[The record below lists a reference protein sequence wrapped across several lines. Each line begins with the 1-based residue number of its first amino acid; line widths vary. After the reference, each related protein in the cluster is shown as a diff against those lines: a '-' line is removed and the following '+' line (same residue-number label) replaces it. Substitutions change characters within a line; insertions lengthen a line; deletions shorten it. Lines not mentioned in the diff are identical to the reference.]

1 MSAGN
6 DFQTDDK
13 IIRFIFDNHG
23 VKGEILSLKHS
34 TNSLFENHSYPS
46 CIKSLLCEMA
56 AAALLTA
63 APVKDRSKV
72 MLQLKSDSGPLDYAL
87 INVNED
93 LSFYGSAALREEA
106 QDDLP
111 FEKLCPGDAVL
122 VLSIFSQNDTR
133 WQGVVPVSKLGVASS
148 LEEYFYQSEQLPTR
162 FVIVEGADR
171 SVTALMLQIVSD
183 IDDNQNSLE
192 HLLTLAHTLTAK
204 EMQSID
210 LYEALRR
217 LYGRESVRTFEPQ
230 SVAFKCNCSRERCL
244 EVLKSLSKQVLEDL
258 QKEEV
263 TTFNCEHCRK
273 QYSFAKEQIAQI
285 ARQKE
290 EKEEQSQA

>member
-1 MSAGN
+1 MSAGT

-13 IIRFIFDNHG
+13 IMRFIFDNHG

-34 TNSLFENHSYPS
+34 TDSLFENHSYPS

-63 APVKDRSKV
+63 APIKDRSKV
-72 MLQLKSDSGPLDYAL
+72 MLQLKSNEGPLDYAL
-87 INVNED
+87 INVNQD
-93 LSFYGSAALREEA
+93 LTFYGSAALRAEVK
-106 QDDLP
+106 DDLP
-111 FEKLCPGDAVL
+111 FESLCPGDAVL
-122 VLSIFSQNDTR
+122 VLSIFSQNDTK
-133 WQGVVPVSKLGVASS
+133 WQGIVPVSKQGVASS

-162 FVIVEGADR
+162 FVIVEGPDHA
-171 SVTALMLQIVSD
+171 VTALMLQIVSN
-183 IDDNQNSLE
+183 IEDNQNSLE
-192 HLLTLAHTLTAK
+192 HLLTLAHTLTAE

-230 SVAFKCNCSRERCL
+230 SVAFKCNCSYERCL
-244 EVLKSLSKQVLEDL
+244 EVLKSLSKEVLCDL

-273 QYSFAKEQIAQI
+273 QYVFTKEQIAQI
-285 ARQKE
+285 ARL
-290 EKEEQSQA
+290 KEEQAQA